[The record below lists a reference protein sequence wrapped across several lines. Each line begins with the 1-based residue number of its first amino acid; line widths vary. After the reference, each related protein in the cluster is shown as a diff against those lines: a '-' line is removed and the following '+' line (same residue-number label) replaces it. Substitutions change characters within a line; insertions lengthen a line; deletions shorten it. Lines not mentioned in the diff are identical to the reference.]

1 MPSRLSNP
9 LFPVNFTGRG
19 LAETSGNKPEPPL
32 RSILNPDGLN
42 LDGCTQFIG
51 EYLYLCGFMGD
62 PKLDGLQRVLS
73 LGGWAIGSIAYSP
86 VAVIRAVVEA
96 VIGIAQLP
104 TAELIVLGI
113 SFGLALPLAFAAG
126 GYISGSFAF
135 LIGGTLIAVA
145 FKYILILLTYIF
157 GAALGIL
164 VYINLLLG
172 TMGVLL
178 IHAFHFLREARE
190 TTAGIKAGIKAAEA
204 AKNILS

>member
-1 MPSRLSNP
+1 MS
-9 LFPVNFTGRG
+9 
-19 LAETSGNKPEPPL
+19 
-32 RSILNPDGLN
+32 
-42 LDGCTQFIG
+42 
-51 EYLYLCGFMGD
+51 
-62 PKLDGLQRVLS
+62 VLS
-73 LGGWAIGSIAYSP
+73 GATANVAGPEHRFWDSIHDDPRENTAALRAAIEALGHDPDMDLSAVIAAQHFASALDLPGLGGWAIGSIAYSP